1 MSISS
6 ATSRVMIVAGESS
19 GDLHGSNLLKA
30 AAEKYPNIRFFGVG
44 GRRMQANGCD
54 ILIPS
59 DELSVMGVTEVLG
72 RLPGII
78 LRFRRLAAILKSSQ
92 PPDLLV
98 LVDFPDFNLRLAK
111 VAKHAGVP
119 VLYYISPKVWAWRSG
134 RARTIAERVDR
145 LALIFPFE
153 PEIYAP
159 FKVRAEYV
167 GNPLLDE
174 FAVRPQG
181 LNIRKQLHLSADAK
195 VVGIF
200 PGSRQSE
207 LNYIFATLVMAAKK
221 LHEEDPRIVFIMPV
235 APSLQR
241 SELENRINAVGVT
254 LPIYLVEEDIYA
266 VADSCQA
273 VLTVSG
279 TVTLQLALVGTPM
292 AIVYKVAP
300 LSYAIGRRL
309 IKIPFAGLPNI
320 IAGRDIVR
328 EFIQDDAQPEALK
341 DELLRL
347 LDDVAY
353 IQQMRDDLVL
363 VQKRLGAPG
372 CSIRVADMVAEMVG
386 LELKEGA

>member
-1 MSISS
+1 
-6 ATSRVMIVAGESS
+6 MIVAGESS
-19 GDLHGSNLLKA
+19 GDLHGGNLLKSA
-30 AAEKYPNIRFFGVG
+30 ASGYPDISFFGVG
-44 GRRMQANGCD
+44 GRRMGANGCD

-59 DELSVMGVTEVLG
+59 EELSVMGVTEVLS

-78 LRFRRLAAILKSSQ
+78 ERFRRLAAVLKSAQ

-98 LVDFPDFNLRLAK
+98 LIDFPDFNLRLAK
-111 VAKHAGVP
+111 VAKQVGVP

-134 RARTIAERVDR
+134 RARIIAERVDC

-159 FKVRAEYV
+159 FNVRAEYV

-174 FAVRPQG
+174 FAARPQG
-181 LNIRKQLHLSADAK
+181 AHVREQLQLSADVK
-195 VVGIF
+195 VIGIF
-200 PGSRQSE
+200 PGSRQGE
-207 LNYIFATLVMAAKK
+207 LNYIFATLLATAKK
-221 LHEEDPRIVFIMPV
+221 LYEEDPRIVFIVPV

-241 SELENRINAVGVT
+241 SELENRIKDLGAL

-266 VADSCQA
+266 VAAACQA

-279 TVTLQLALVGTPM
+279 TVTLQLALAGTPM

-320 IAGRDIVR
+320 IAGREIVR
-328 EFIQDDAQPEALK
+328 EFIQGDAQPEALK
-341 DELLRL
+341 TELLRL
-347 LDDVAY
+347 LNDTAY
-353 IQQMRDDLVL
+353 RKQVQDDLIH
-363 VQKRLGAPG
+363 VQKQLGGPG
-372 CSIRVADMVAEMVG
+372 CSRRVADMVADMVG
-386 LELKEGA
+386 LKHRRGA